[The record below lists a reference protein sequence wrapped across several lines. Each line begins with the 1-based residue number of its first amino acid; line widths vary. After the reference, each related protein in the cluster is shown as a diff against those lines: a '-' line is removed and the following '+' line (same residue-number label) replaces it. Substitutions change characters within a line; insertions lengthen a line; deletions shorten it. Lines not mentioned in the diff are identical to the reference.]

1 MVCQLESEEGG
12 AIVLMVADDEG
23 ACRCPGRED
32 KDARQQAKL
41 CGEGLT
47 CAAADKPWGYCC
59 EGNGVCRQAEGCTSS
74 KNQCLADCPGVKRP
88 GIGVEADLSAGV
100 KADCAR
106 RMCNKNGAAAKMVA
120 DSNGDCRCP
129 AFIADITGDA
139 AAKEGEEC
147 TGSLQSSSGRMESLK
162 SASMTSTRT
171 DQFCSGMVCQLESE
185 EGGAIVLMVAD
196 DEGACRCPGRED
208 KDARQQAKLC
218 GKGLTCAAADKPWGY
233 CCEGNGVCRQA
244 EGCTSSKNQCLAD
257 CPGVKRPG
265 IAIEFSRTCQ
275 LGSGT
280 PLEDG
285 DCKTDEDCEAHS
297 KCIIAPSTGHEVV
310 GGIGKCFN
318 RPGEAT
324 DGPGMCSDLCDLMAC
339 PGDCKMGICGT
350 WKVEKTMPKA
360 ASKRCNRGAGEIG
373 VMKGSDFFCEKSA
386 AEAIMLTYEGISME
400 DLKAGQ
406 ELLFRIQVRDNLI
419 KSNEGKLK
427 LSDIVEVLLKERQS
441 GRRRAG
447 NGIV

>member
-1 MVCQLESEEGG
+1 M
-12 AIVLMVADDEG
+12 
-23 ACRCPGRED
+23 
-32 KDARQQAKL
+32 
-41 CGEGLT
+41 
-47 CAAADKPWGYCC
+47 
-59 EGNGVCRQAEGCTSS
+59 
-74 KNQCLADCPGVKRP
+74 
-88 GIGVEADLSAGV
+88 
-100 KADCAR
+100 
-106 RMCNKNGAAAKMVA
+106 
-120 DSNGDCRCP
+120 
-129 AFIADITGDA
+129 
-139 AAKEGEEC
+139 
-147 TGSLQSSSGRMESLK
+147 
-162 SASMTSTRT
+162 
-171 DQFCSGMVCQLESE
+171 
-185 EGGAIVLMVAD
+185 
-196 DEGACRCPGRED
+196 
-208 KDARQQAKLC
+208 
-218 GKGLTCAAADKPWGY
+218 
-233 CCEGNGVCRQA
+233 CRQA

-297 KCIIAPSTGHEVV
+297 KCIIAPSTGHEVA

-324 DGPGMCSDLCDLMAC
+324 DGPGMCTDLCDLMAC

-373 VMKGSDFFCEKSA
+373 VRKGSDYFCEKSA

-427 LSDIVEVLLKERQS
+427 TSDIVEVLLKDRQS

-447 NGIV
+447 NGIEATIAFSSETNVNSLSYEDGTGIDLDDDTVLKQVGALETVRTDEVFTANPTSEPTLAPTQPPAATSGSPTTTTEEFPTVESAASATVVSVTTLLVLSAPWW